1 MTDRTTK
8 ALLVA
13 IALGLWMN
21 VATQWVK
28 PAVVHAQDDSRI
40 VNLLQ
45 SINSQ
50 LSSFHCKGELKT
62 SVWGAAT
69 AGVGGYEVD
78 VTCK

>member
-1 MTDRTTK
+1 
-8 ALLVA
+8 
-13 IALGLWMN
+13 
-21 VATQWVK
+21 
-28 PAVVHAQDDSRI
+28 VVHAQDDSRI